1 MMRENQITKSCEY
14 IIMYQD
20 ELYVASTTF
29 EGILHTV
36 QDKNNNKINP
46 DVYLRFNFPCDP
58 GGKMIH

>member
-46 DVYLRFNFPCDP
+46 DVYLGSNYPCDP
-58 GGKMIH
+58 GGKMMH